1 MFLIFYLL
9 IRERPIL
16 VGKGILAF
24 QQSTKNAG
32 STGRDERKNFKTGE
46 AQRPTIR
53 TRLYKGMRNDC
64 HGGQSRKG
72 FRDLLSEA
80 ERRIKERKINFG
92 IAVKLNSCLNH
103 KKIQQMKPSTENL
116 VRIVLAVLLLI
127 CLLRLPYGYYQL
139 IRFIAVIGFAILA
152 YYESERKNTPLVIV
166 FVGLAILF
174 QPLAKIPLGRQVWTV
189 VDLVVAAVLIVLVF
203 VQKQKV
209 K

>member
-1 MFLIFYLL
+1 
-9 IRERPIL
+9 
-16 VGKGILAF
+16 
-24 QQSTKNAG
+24 
-32 STGRDERKNFKTGE
+32 
-46 AQRPTIR
+46 
-53 TRLYKGMRNDC
+53 
-64 HGGQSRKG
+64 
-72 FRDLLSEA
+72 
-80 ERRIKERKINFG
+80 
-92 IAVKLNSCLNH
+92 
-103 KKIQQMKPSTENL
+103 MKPSTENL